1 MHVLKACL
9 FFQPFKL
16 FHHAIQI
23 KMIYYL
29 IHSHRETFLRGEHE
43 GFFNLYP
50 PFGIAKPQLLYFATE
65 SLLNITYI
73 HDKLDFMRCPS
84 TRVIQFY

>member
-16 FHHAIQI
+16 FHHAIQT

-29 IHSHRETFLRGEHE
+29 IHSHKDPLVM
-43 GFFNLYP
+43 
-50 PFGIAKPQLLYFATE
+50 IKV
-65 SLLNITYI
+65 YI
-73 HDKLDFMRCPS
+73 EQCMHVVTS
-84 TRVIQFY
+84 